1 MSAQSAPLTERKY
14 YLPFVL
20 VTSLFF
26 MWAIGVNLNDVLIP
40 HLKKAF
46 ELSDF
51 ESSFIQVA
59 FFGGY
64 FLAAFPAGWLMEKI
78 GYKGG
83 IVLGLLIC
91 ATGTLLFLPAANSRI
106 YAFFLFAL
114 FVMSSGQSFLEVGAN
129 PYVTVLGPPASSE
142 RRLNFAQSFNAVG
155 AVLVPLLGSAFIL
168 SGVEYTHEQ
177 RIAMTPQQLDAY
189 IASEANMVKIPYMII
204 TALFLA
210 VAAMIYFAHLP
221 EVKPH
226 ESEAEETHAASA
238 QESEKIT
245 RPPDITL
252 FAVLELLTAAYVIL
266 VGFGSLLGITAF
278 RPLLSWFG
286 GAGHETFIAVLLLL
300 SGALSAVSGV
310 GLFMQKNWAR
320 MITMVCAAVDILFGS
335 IGVILSVVDFNLT
348 DLARSLAWLIM
359 PVLIIWYLSRP
370 RMKQVFGVGPGSV
383 ESHPHLVKGVIAQ
396 FFYVGAQVGVGS
408 FVIRFTK
415 HTMPDTLNNIA
426 ARFAGTHIGEGS
438 FLERLQAHLTPNNA
452 EKAAALFLVAH
463 QFGFMIG
470 RFSGSAIMK
479 RVPAPKLLSLFGI
492 GALICVAVGISAPG
506 LTSVLAI
513 VLVGFFNSIQF
524 PTIFALSLKNLGTL
538 TKRGSSLLVMSIIG
552 GALIPAVMGRLSDLT
567 NIRVA
572 FIWPLICYAYV
583 TYFALRGYK
592 TTGEV
597 AVGEEAAATGA

>member
-1 MSAQSAPLTERKY
+1 MNAQSAPLTERKY

-26 MWAIGVNLNDVLIP
+26 LWAIGVNLNDVLIP

-46 ELSDF
+46 ELTDF

-83 IVLGLLIC
+83 IVVGLLIC
-91 ATGTLLFLPAANSRI
+91 ATGTLLFLPAANSRV

-129 PYVTVLGPPASSE
+129 PYVTVLGPAGSSE

-155 AVLVPLLGSAFIL
+155 AVLVPLLGAAFIL
-168 SGVEYTHEQ
+168 SGVEYTHAQ

-189 IASEANMVKIPYMII
+189 IASEANLVKVPYLII
-204 TALFLA
+204 TALFLV

-221 EVKPH
+221 EVQTANEK
-226 ESEAEETHAASA
+226 EAGKSTDS
-238 QESEKIT
+238 
-245 RPPDITL
+245 
-252 FAVLELLTAAYVIL
+252 VLA
-266 VGFGSLLGITAF
+266 
-278 RPLLSWFG
+278 
-286 GAGHETFIAVLLLL
+286 
-300 SGALSAVSGV
+300 
-310 GLFMQKNWAR
+310 
-320 MITMVCAAVDILFGS
+320 
-335 IGVILSVVDFNLT
+335 
-348 DLARSLAWLIM
+348 
-359 PVLIIWYLSRP
+359 
-370 RMKQVFGVGPGSV
+370 
-383 ESHPHLVKGVIAQ
+383 HPHLIKGVIAQ

-426 ARFAGTHIGEGS
+426 ARFAGAQVGEGS
-438 FLERLQAHLTPNNA
+438 FLERLQLHLTPSTP

-470 RFSGSAIMK
+470 RFSGSAMMK
-479 RVPAPKLLSLFGI
+479 RIPAPRLLSIFGV
-492 GALICVAVGISAPG
+492 GALICVAIGISAPG
-506 LTSVLAI
+506 LISVLAI
-513 VLVGFFNSIQF
+513 VLVGFFNSIMF
-524 PTIFALSLKNLGTL
+524 PTIFALSLKNLGSL

-552 GALIPAVMGRLSDLT
+552 GALIPAAMGKLSDLT
-567 NIRVA
+567 NIRTA
-572 FIWPLICYAYV
+572 FILPLICYTYV
-583 TYFALRGYK
+583 TYFALRGYRP
-592 TTGEV
+592 TGEV
-597 AVGEEAAATGA
+597 VVGEEAATSGA